1 MNIEEKYIKD
11 FINKHNYDVRI
22 SHNARFTDQKCIPD
36 VVCAVAEC
44 IIEYIGDDKS
54 INFSKDD
61 IWHSEYANKL
71 LSECFSKPDT
81 ENETMSS
88 EYDKFGSSA
97 VLLDGLSAT

>member
-44 IIEYIGDDKS
+44 IIEYIGDV
-54 INFSKDD
+54 
-61 IWHSEYANKL
+61 
-71 LSECFSKPDT
+71 DT
-81 ENETMSS
+81 N
-88 EYDKFGSSA
+88 
-97 VLLDGLSAT
+97 